1 MEENPPFLPIVS
13 THRILF
19 HFLILFH
26 DFEGRKMK
34 QNAVGTVLYAYMP
47 IYYIIYI
54 ICLYMP
60 IYPYMPTIFIC
71 QLYSHHAPP
80 MLRWFGSKLFKTFV
94 FEKSR
99 SKSGWKKPLI
109 WVGSRL
115 RQIGTFRPSRKY
127 CTRLRHRGFFLRGD
141 KTPFIGDLCWFT

>member
-1 MEENPPFLPIVS
+1 MEENPRFLPIVS

-54 ICLYMP
+54 ICLYIP
-60 IYPYMPTIFIC
+60 IC
-71 QLYSHHAPP
+71 QLYLYANYIPI
-80 MLRWFGSKLFKTFV
+80 MLLLFCVGLGQNYSKLSKNQ
-94 FEKSR
+94 EANLDGKSR
-99 SKSGWKKPLI
+99 G
-109 WVGSRL
+109 GSLGQKRL
-115 RQIGTFRPSRKY
+115 SANLTQESRENLRSFREKFFSLFSALSR
-127 CTRLRHRGFFLRGD
+127 TE
-141 KTPFIGDLCWFT
+141 